1 MLKINSLISILT
13 LSILSGCASLPE
25 EYSELRKVHVAVN
38 KIPYKSDYRN
48 YGEENYLATADEFYE
63 NGGDCEDYSLAKYH
77 ELKKIGYSPD
87 DMMIILGEARY
98 GMHAVLRVKVG
109 DDYFILDNNERRVLN
124 DKVHY
129 FKPYMA
135 YNENDFIIYSDKDF
149 DGKTVPA
156 NLSKKEADS
165 VKRIF

>member
-1 MLKINSLISILT
+1 MSS
-13 LSILSGCASLPE
+13 
-25 EYSELRKVHVAVN
+25 
-38 KIPYKSDYRN
+38 
-48 YGEENYLATADEFYE
+48 
-63 NGGDCEDYSLAKYH
+63 
-77 ELKKIGYSPD
+77 
-87 DMMIILGEARY
+87 
-98 GMHAVLRVKVG
+98 VKVG

-124 DKVHY
+124 DKAHY

-135 YNENDFIIYSDKDF
+135 YNENEFIIYSDKDF